1 MNELLYHYATIKKND
16 IVDGEGICVSF
27 WTQGCPHHCLG
38 CHNPETHSFD
48 GGYLVS
54 VDDVKK
60 EKTATIDEIT
70 NEIIAAIGANGIHR
84 NFSILGGEPMAPQN
98 SALTMEV
105 IRKVRL
111 EYPNIK
117 IFLWSGYTLEEL
129 KSIKSIY
136 IGSILRDIDV
146 LIDGRFEQDKRDLT
160 LYLRGSSN
168 QRILYKG
175 IDF

>member
-1 MNELLYHYATIKKND
+1 MNELCHYAAIKKND

-27 WTQGCPHHCLG
+27 WTQGCPHHCFG
-38 CHNPETHSFD
+38 CHNPETWDFTK
-48 GGYLVS
+48 G
-54 VDDVKK
+54 
-60 EKTATIDEIT
+60 KTATIDEIV

-84 NFSILGGEPMAPQN
+84 NFSVLGGEPMAPQN
-98 SALTMEV
+98 CALTLSIV
-105 IRKVRL
+105 SLVRQT
-111 EYPNIK
+111 YPNIK

-129 KSIKSIY
+129 KSIKNIY
-136 IGSILRDIDV
+136 IDSILHNIDV

-160 LYLRGSSN
+160 LYLCGSSN

>member
-1 MNELLYHYATIKKND
+1 MNELYHYAAIKKND
-16 IVDGEGICVSF
+16 IVDGEGVCVSF
-27 WTQGCPHHCLG
+27 WVQGCPHHCPG
-38 CHNPETHSFD
+38 CHNPETWDFAK
-48 GGYLVS
+48 G
-54 VDDVKK
+54 
-60 EKTATIDEIT
+60 KTATIDEIT
-70 NEIIAAIGANGIHR
+70 DEIIAAIGANGVHR

-98 SALTMEV
+98 SALTMKV
-105 IRKVRL
+105 IQKIRL
-111 EYPNIK
+111 KYPHIK

-136 IGSILRDIDV
+136 IGAILRDIDV

-160 LYLRGSSN
+160 LHLRGSSN

>member
-1 MNELLYHYATIKKND
+1 MRYAGIIKND
-16 IVDGEGICVSF
+16 IAAAPGVCVSF
-27 WTQGCPHHCLG
+27 FTQGCPHHCPG
-38 CHNPETHSFD
+38 CHNPETWDFAK
-48 GGYLVS
+48 G
-54 VDDVKK
+54 
-60 EKTATIDEIT
+60 KTATIDEIT
-70 NEIIAAIGANGIHR
+70 DEIIAAIGANGVHR

-98 SALTMEV
+98 SALTMKV
-105 IRKVRL
+105 IQKIRL
-111 EYPNIK
+111 KYPHIK

-160 LYLRGSSN
+160 LHLRGSSN

>member
-1 MNELLYHYATIKKND
+1 MNELYHYAAFQKKD
-16 IVDGEGICVSF
+16 IVDVDGVCFSCWV
-27 WTQGCPHHCLG
+27 QGLPHHSLG
-38 CHNPETHSFD
+38 CHNPETWDFTK
-48 GGYLVS
+48 G
-54 VDDVKK
+54 
-60 EKTATIDEIT
+60 KTATIDEIV
-70 NEIIAAIGANGIHR
+70 NEIIAAIGANEVHR

-98 SALTMEV
+98 SVLTMQV
-105 IRKVRL
+105 IQKIRFK
-111 EYPNIK
+111 YPNIK

-168 QRILYKG
+168 QRIL
-175 IDF
+175 

>member
-1 MNELLYHYATIKKND
+1 MNELYHYAAIKKND

-27 WTQGCPHHCLG
+27 WTQGCPHHCPE
-38 CHNPETHSFD
+38 CHNPETWDFAK
-48 GGYLVS
+48 G
-54 VDDVKK
+54 
-60 EKTATIDEIT
+60 KTATIDEIT
-70 NEIIAAIGANGIHR
+70 DEIIAAIEANGVHR

-98 SALTMEV
+98 SALTMKV
-105 IRKVRL
+105 IQKIRL
-111 EYPNIK
+111 KYPHIK

-136 IGSILRDIDV
+136 IGTILHDIDV
-146 LIDGRFEQDKRDLT
+146 LIDGRFEQAKRDLT
-160 LYLRGSSN
+160 LHLRGSSN

>member
-1 MNELLYHYATIKKND
+1 MNELYHYAAIKKND

-27 WTQGCPHHCLG
+27 WTQGCPHHCQE
-38 CHNPETHSFD
+38 CHNPETWDFAK
-48 GGYLVS
+48 G
-54 VDDVKK
+54 
-60 EKTATIDEIT
+60 KTATIDEIV
-70 NEIIAAIGANGIHR
+70 NEIIAAIEANGIHR

-98 SALTMEV
+98 SILTMKV
-105 IRKVRL
+105 IQKIRL
-111 EYPNIK
+111 KYPHIK

-136 IGSILRDIDV
+136 IGAILRDIDV

-160 LYLRGSSN
+160 LHLRGSSN

>member
-1 MNELLYHYATIKKND
+1 MK
-16 IVDGEGICVSF
+16 V
-27 WTQGCPHHCLG
+27 
-38 CHNPETHSFD
+38 THI
-48 GGYLVS
+48 Y
-54 VDDVKK
+54 
-60 EKTATIDEIT
+60 
-70 NEIIAAIGANGIHR
+70 
-84 NFSILGGEPMAPQN
+84 
-98 SALTMEV
+98 
-105 IRKVRL
+105 
-111 EYPNIK
+111 NI
-117 IFLWSGYTLEEL
+117 

>member
-1 MNELLYHYATIKKND
+1 MRYAGIIKND
-16 IVDGEGICVSF
+16 IAAAPGVCVSF
-27 WTQGCPHHCLG
+27 FTQGCPHHCLG
-38 CHNPETHSFD
+38 CHNPETWDFAK
-48 GGYLVS
+48 G
-54 VDDVKK
+54 
-60 EKTATIDEIT
+60 KTATIDEIT
-70 NEIIAAIGANGIHR
+70 DEIIAAIGANGVYR
-84 NFSILGGEPMAPQN
+84 NFSILGGEPMAPKN
-98 SALTMEV
+98 SALTMKV
-105 IRKVRL
+105 IQKIRL
-111 EYPNIK
+111 KYPHIK

-136 IGSILRDIDV
+136 IGAILRDIDV